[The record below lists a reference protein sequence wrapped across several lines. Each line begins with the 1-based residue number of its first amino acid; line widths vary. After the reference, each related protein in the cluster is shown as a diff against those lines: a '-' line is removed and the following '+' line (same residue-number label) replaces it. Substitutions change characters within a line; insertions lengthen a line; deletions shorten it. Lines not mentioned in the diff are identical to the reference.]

1 MDQHRSLVHF
11 LAHVFEGRN
20 LCVLSYL
27 VHSFNEVIIIA
38 LKGSFD
44 AFKAFVKIP
53 TCAIYPIFLAFAYV

>member
-27 VHSFNEVIIIA
+27 VPSFNEVIIIA
-38 LKGSFD
+38 LKARSD
-44 AFKAFVKIP
+44 LRKTHAF
-53 TCAIYPIFLAFAYV
+53 TQ